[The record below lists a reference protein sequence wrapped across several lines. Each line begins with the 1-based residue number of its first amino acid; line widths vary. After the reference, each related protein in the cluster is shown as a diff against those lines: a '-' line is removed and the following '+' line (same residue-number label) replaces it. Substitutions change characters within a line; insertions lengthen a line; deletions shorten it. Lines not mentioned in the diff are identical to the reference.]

1 MWVTGGE
8 QLWNI
13 KPIQAKQGKTSETW
27 NAVAQKSTFIIYIY
41 IKELTCGIAA
51 KQPVH
56 AM

>member
-27 NAVAQKSTFIIYIY
+27 NAVAQKSTYIY
-41 IKELTCGIAA
+41 IIELTCGIAA